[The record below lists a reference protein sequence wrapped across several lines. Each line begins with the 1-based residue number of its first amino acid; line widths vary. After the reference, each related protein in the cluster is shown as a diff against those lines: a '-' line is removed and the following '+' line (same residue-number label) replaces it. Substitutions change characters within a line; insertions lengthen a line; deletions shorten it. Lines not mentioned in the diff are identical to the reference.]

1 MPAFNTKFCAAV
13 DAGNSEE
20 LHVLLQATATELAR
34 SAALRSATSPL
45 LSSPTHSPR
54 REEIGT
60 SEPRIW
66 PDLVRLWKLAAEDAE
81 GGTVRV
87 LLLAKFTRNLVAG
100 CTANQDAA

>member
-1 MPAFNTKFCAAV
+1 MPAFNIKFCAAV
-13 DAGNSEE
+13 DADNSEG
-20 LHVLLQATATELAR
+20 LYVLLQATTTELAR

-66 PDLVRLWKLAAEDAE
+66 PDLARLWKLAAEDAE
-81 GGTVRV
+81 GSTAHV

-100 CTANQDAA
+100 CSANQNEA